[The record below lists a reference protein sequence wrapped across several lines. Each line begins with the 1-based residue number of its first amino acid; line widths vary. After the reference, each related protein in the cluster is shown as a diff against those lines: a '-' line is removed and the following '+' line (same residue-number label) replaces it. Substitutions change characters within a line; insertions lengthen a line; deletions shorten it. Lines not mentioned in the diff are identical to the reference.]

1 MSLVIAIKDK
11 NRIVLGADKQGSFG
25 DSKEHTFTKL
35 WEVPDLDGAI
45 MGGVGTARASQVL
58 QFAHIIDKNYISN
71 NGLTTDYIV
80 TVIVPNIV
88 DALTE
93 NGVVC
98 KDDNGGTLIPNN
110 FIFAY
115 EDKAR
120 MIFSDLSVSEI
131 EDTLA
136 IGSGQDVAK
145 GVLYA
150 TKDKNPFER
159 IVTSIQ
165 AASVHTLF
173 VDDNVDFFA
182 TDFFDEDEQILIDL
196 GLLEKEEEVEE
207 EVKKKKKKNKKKKD
221 EEKQE

>member
-1 MSLVIAIKDK
+1 MSLVIAIRDKD
-11 NRIVLGADKQGSFG
+11 RIVLGADKQGSFG

-35 WEVPDLDGAI
+35 WDVPDLEGAI
-45 MGGVGTARASQVL
+45 MGGVGTARASQIL
-58 QFAHIIDKNYISN
+58 QYAHIIDKNYMSN
-71 NGLTTDYIV
+71 NEVTTDYIV
-80 TVIVPNIV
+80 NVVVPNIIEV
-88 DALTE
+88 LTQ

-98 KDDNGGTLIPNN
+98 KDEREGTIIPNN

-115 EDKAR
+115 KNNAW

-159 IVTSIQ
+159 IVTSIK

-182 TDFFDEDEQILIDL
+182 TDFFDEDEKVLVDL

-207 EVKKKKKKNKKKKD
+207 KVEEKKKHRKKKK
-221 EEKQE
+221 EEKEE